1 MKFLKFLLVAMVLPS
16 LAVCQQPKSSVNSS
30 VDGSF
35 IAVVDTVNLG
45 EVTIDD
51 LSDDFGKIQIS
62 VKNTG
67 TKPLIVNK
75 VLGCCGTNIKEWPK
89 APILPGKEGVIK
101 VEFRTEIRPQ
111 IISRTVTI
119 ESNAVNRKIAKVA
132 ILGVVVENK
141 KSNEIVL

>member
-1 MKFLKFLLVAMVLPS
+1 MKFFKFLLVAMILPS
-16 LAVCQQPKSSVNSS
+16 MAICQQPKGSVNSS
-30 VDGSF
+30 VDGPF
-35 IAVVDTVNLG
+35 IAVVDTVNLS

-51 LSDDFGKIQIS
+51 LSDDFGRIQIS
-62 VKNTG
+62 VRNTG
-67 TKPLIVNK
+67 TKPLILNK
-75 VLGCCGTNIKEWPK
+75 VFGCCGTNIKEWPK

-111 IISRTVTI
+111 RISRTVTI